1 MASEIEVVLTRPQ
14 LPVGL
19 DEIRIHAL
27 EVSGSTLDF
36 VVCGERRDVM
46 VKVLRCEGNVQLI
59 VVP

>member
-1 MASEIEVVLTRPQ
+1 LDKS
-14 LPVGL
+14 GL
-19 DEIRIHAL
+19 DEIRVHSL
-27 EVSGSTLDF
+27 EVYGSTLDF